1 MTVEQLSIYNVM
13 EQVSSTQPFTGKKYE
28 TARPKPAKLT
38 QEEKIFN
45 YMRRFGWITPMD
57 ALREFGCM
65 RLGARIYDLEQKGI
79 RIEHGREMIV
89 NSEGEHVSFGKY
101 RLMDGTG
108 T

>member
-1 MTVEQLSIYNVM
+1 MTVEQMSIYDAM
-13 EQVSSTQPFTGKKYE
+13 EQVNTIRQTTGTTPK
-28 TARPKPAKLT
+28 KPAKLT

-57 ALREFGCM
+57 ALREFHCM

-79 RIEHGREMIV
+79 RIEHGREYIT
-89 NSEGEHVSFGKY
+89 NSEGERVSFGKY

>member
-1 MTVEQLSIYNVM
+1 MTVEQLSIYDAM
-13 EQVSSTQPFTGKKYE
+13 EQVSTVRQTTG
-28 TARPKPAKLT
+28 TTPRKPTKLT
-38 QEEKIFN
+38 QEEKIYN

-89 NSEGEHVSFGKY
+89 NSEGERVSFGKY

>member
-1 MTVEQLSIYNVM
+1 MTVEQLSIYDAM
-13 EQVSSTQPFTGKKYE
+13 EQVKTVRQTTG
-28 TARPKPAKLT
+28 TTPRKPEKLT

-65 RLGARIYDLEQKGI
+65 RLGARIYDLEKKGI
-79 RIEHGREMIV
+79 RIEHGREYIV
-89 NSEGEHVSFGKY
+89 NSAGEHVSYGKY
-101 RLMDGTG
+101 RLMDGNG

>member
-1 MTVEQLSIYNVM
+1 MTVEQMTIYDAMKEVN
-13 EQVSSTQPFTGKKYE
+13 SARPFTGE
-28 TARPKPAKLT
+28 RKPAKPT

-45 YMRRFGWITPMD
+45 YMKRFGWITPMD
-57 ALREFGCM
+57 ALREFHCM

-79 RIEHGREMIV
+79 RIEHGREYIV
-89 NSEGEHVSFGKY
+89 NSEGERVSFGKY

>member
-1 MTVEQLSIYNVM
+1 MTVEQLSIYDAM
-13 EQVSSTQPFTGKKYE
+13 EQVSTVRQTTG
-28 TARPKPAKLT
+28 TTPRKPAKLT
-38 QEEKIFN
+38 QEEKIYN

-89 NSEGEHVSFGKY
+89 NSEGERVSFGKY